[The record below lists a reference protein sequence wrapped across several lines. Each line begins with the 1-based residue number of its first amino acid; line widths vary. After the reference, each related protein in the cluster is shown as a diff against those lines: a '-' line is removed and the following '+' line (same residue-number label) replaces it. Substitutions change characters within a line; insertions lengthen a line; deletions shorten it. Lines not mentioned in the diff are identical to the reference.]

1 MNILFQNLNSHEVT
15 SICIAKSLKPVKT
28 KKSDATIPTHAQGST
43 IKKVSTVGLNLHIP
57 ELCPLTLETQT
68 KCQAS

>member
-28 KKSDATIPTHAQGST
+28 KNQMQQFQLMHKEVQ
-43 IKKVSTVGLNLHIP
+43 
-57 ELCPLTLETQT
+57 
-68 KCQAS
+68 